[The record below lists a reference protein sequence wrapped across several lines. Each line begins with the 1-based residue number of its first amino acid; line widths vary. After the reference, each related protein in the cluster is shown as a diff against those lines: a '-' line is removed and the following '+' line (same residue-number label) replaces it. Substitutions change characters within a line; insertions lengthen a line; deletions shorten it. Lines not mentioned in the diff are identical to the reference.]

1 MANRLA
7 LIIEDQEDI
16 ADIYGNALHLV
27 GFETEMIYDG
37 KVALDNLQHL
47 APDLIILDMNLPRVS
62 GHYLFKQL
70 RSIAH
75 LEDVPVIICTANSVL
90 ANAMKSEI
98 GSTDFIL
105 IKPVSIHQLNGLVK
119 RIFGE

>member
-1 MANRLA
+1 MANPLA

-16 ADIYGNALHLV
+16 ADIYSNALSLS
-27 GFETEMIYDG
+27 GFSTDTIHDG
-37 KVALDNLQHL
+37 KVALEQLPNLE
-47 APDLIILDMNLPRVS
+47 PDLIILDMNLPHVS
-62 GHYLFKQL
+62 GHYLFKEL
-70 RSIAH
+70 RTIPH
-75 LEDVPVIICTANSVL
+75 LKNIPVIICTANSVL

-98 GSTDFIL
+98 GDTDFIL